1 MNSDSLPA
9 YQHTTSPPE
18 NDRRRMDGLLKLSEA
33 AESVSLPSEVT
44 DSQANKDCGFAVA
57 GEKKV
62 SQDGRSGRPTNN
74 TTTPAITNL
83 RKPQVYALP
92 PPPTNVTRTFTKTLP
107 SHSHSEAEDDGA
119 SHPPSTTTTTMLP
132 ATATTNPFLF
142 DGYLQYL
149 SRNRMSTLMDD
160 LAMRTSTAPAA
171 AASTSVKNGAQPL
184 IDRGGYNHDATMWN
198 MVATPSYALV
208 MARVDKALAEAEKE
222 LFTARLNM
230 NSLIRARHMMS
241 RVSSL
246 PASPIADDF
255 FTSSV
260 GNDNDVVDQ
269 LSRGGAVSNFQEDEP
284 SEPQPSNFQ
293 GYQESKRQPIESFT
307 KSLSLPSDKDFLN
320 PVHQYLR
327 STCIE
332 LFMATEDHFNS
343 PGRGGERSSCMKCCN
358 FKSFVSPTR
367 HIIVRTISSPHE
379 GRTNWIA
386 LLLLQ
391 TNTTKRRCKSSHLF
405 SSETTQYIRECS
417 KLPPGAH

>member
-1 MNSDSLPA
+1 
-9 YQHTTSPPE
+9 
-18 NDRRRMDGLLKLSEA
+18 MDGLLKLSEA

-107 SHSHSEAEDDGA
+107 SDSHSEAEDDGA

-269 LSRGGAVSNFQEDEP
+269 PSRGGAVSNFQEDEP

-343 PGRGGERSSCMKCCN
+343 PGRGGERSS
-358 FKSFVSPTR
+358 
-367 HIIVRTISSPHE
+367 
-379 GRTNWIA
+379 
-386 LLLLQ
+386 
-391 TNTTKRRCKSSHLF
+391 
-405 SSETTQYIRECS
+405 
-417 KLPPGAH
+417 